1 MGRELEKWK
10 VWSDLSFLTRHRLT
24 SVTSHAVVP
33 GSVAADADAGRLTA
47 VVANS
52 RGQQLRLTIA
62 AYEGGARIR
71 VTELED
77 VGRFSLR
84 GIVLPSAE
92 EPRKFRSA
100 SVTEDRADVVLSFG
114 ERLTLQFDPFQL
126 RFGDADAD
134 AGALITLNA
143 RGFFDFEH
151 RAGVP
156 SAAATHAETWKAWTD
171 TKPFGPEAFS
181 LDVTFHDFAEV
192 YGIPE
197 HCVRHALRPTV
208 SLPEDGGPGGPT
220 SNGGDAAHGS
230 PYRLYNLD
238 VFSYETGDPFSLYA
252 SIPFMQAHGPRRT
265 VGVFFNNATEAYVDV
280 ARPGRPPGGLAA
292 SCEPGEASG
301 VGEIFTQ
308 WTFEAGELD
317 MFVLLGPRPADLLRQ
332 YAGVTG
338 RPEMPP
344 LWSLGYH
351 QCRWNYD
358 DEADVRAVNQG
369 FRDHA
374 VPCDVI
380 WLDIEH
386 TRGKRYLTWDRARFP
401 DPGALQEELAM
412 DGRHMVAIV
421 DPHIASDPDWAVFRE
436 TMDGRAVRD
445 RHGAPYHGE
454 CWPGDSVYPDWLDP
468 GVREWWA
475 GLLQLDAYEGST
487 EHLHIW
493 NDMNEPS
500 VFNGPEITMDKDA
513 LHLSGT
519 EHRNVHN
526 VSGHYF
532 HAATVDGLL
541 RRGRLLNPEKGVR
554 PFVLTRA
561 AFAGTQRLGP
571 LWTGDTQASW
581 DHLRHTLPMLLSL
594 SSSGLPFVGADVGG
608 FFGNPEPELL
618 ERWYQLGTFYPF
630 FRGHA
635 HEHTERREP
644 WLFGETTLARIRG
657 AIALRY
663 RLLPYIYTLFWRAH
677 VEGLPVMRP
686 MWFECPK
693 DLSVA
698 HLDSQFM
705 MGEALLVAPVMQ
717 PAADIPAGVLRVH
730 LPREARWYNVA
741 SGSVVGAGIGEA
753 GVGVGPDHPA
763 MFLRGGT
770 IVPVAESVG
779 STTADTRVS
788 DLCLVVA
795 PGPDGRASGRL
806 YLDDGATF
814 AFREGEYCV
823 SEFSYDGLELRC
835 RASRGPGSDRDGA
848 ADVHVTRVQILGL
861 DHGTLAPGK
870 GALLPGALVAEKAGL
885 RLPVRSDWV
894 LPDVSKG

>member
-1 MGRELEKWK
+1 MEGLDGHQGEYCEQ
-10 VWSDLSFLTRHRLT
+10 RL
-24 SVTSHAVVP
+24 P
-33 GSVAADADAGRLTA
+33 GSAARLCDDQHPGR
-47 VVANS
+47 
-52 RGQQLRLTIA
+52 
-62 AYEGGARIR
+62 
-71 VTELED
+71 
-77 VGRFSLR
+77 
-84 GIVLPSAE
+84 P
-92 EPRKFRSA
+92 
-100 SVTEDRADVVLSFG
+100 
-114 ERLTLQFDPFQL
+114 LQ
-126 RFGDADAD
+126 
-134 AGALITLNA
+134 
-143 RGFFDFEH
+143 
-151 RAGVP
+151 
-156 SAAATHAETWKAWTD
+156 
-171 TKPFGPEAFS
+171 PFGPEAFS

-454 CWPGDSVYPDWLDP
+454 CWPGD
-468 GVREWWA
+468 R
-475 GLLQLDAYEGST
+475 
-487 EHLHIW
+487 
-493 NDMNEPS
+493 
-500 VFNGPEITMDKDA
+500 
-513 LHLSGT
+513 
-519 EHRNVHN
+519 
-526 VSGHYF
+526 
-532 HAATVDGLL
+532 
-541 RRGRLLNPEKGVR
+541 
-554 PFVLTRA
+554 
-561 AFAGTQRLGP
+561 
-571 LWTGDTQASW
+571 
-581 DHLRHTLPMLLSL
+581 
-594 SSSGLPFVGADVGG
+594 
-608 FFGNPEPELL
+608 
-618 ERWYQLGTFYPF
+618 
-630 FRGHA
+630 
-635 HEHTERREP
+635 
-644 WLFGETTLARIRG
+644 
-657 AIALRY
+657 
-663 RLLPYIYTLFWRAH
+663 
-677 VEGLPVMRP
+677 
-686 MWFECPK
+686 
-693 DLSVA
+693 
-698 HLDSQFM
+698 
-705 MGEALLVAPVMQ
+705 
-717 PAADIPAGVLRVH
+717 
-730 LPREARWYNVA
+730 
-741 SGSVVGAGIGEA
+741 
-753 GVGVGPDHPA
+753 
-763 MFLRGGT
+763 
-770 IVPVAESVG
+770 
-779 STTADTRVS
+779 
-788 DLCLVVA
+788 
-795 PGPDGRASGRL
+795 
-806 YLDDGATF
+806 
-814 AFREGEYCV
+814 CV
-823 SEFSYDGLELRC
+823 SIAGARRARPGESELRC
-835 RASRGPGSDRDGA
+835 RVLAVPQRVPGLAGPGRAGVVGRPAAARRVRGLHGAPAHLERHERAVRLQRPRDHDGQGRPA
-848 ADVHVTRVQILGL
+848 SLG
-861 DHGTLAPGK
+861 H
-870 GALLPGALVAEKAGL
+870 
-885 RLPVRSDWV
+885 
-894 LPDVSKG
+894 